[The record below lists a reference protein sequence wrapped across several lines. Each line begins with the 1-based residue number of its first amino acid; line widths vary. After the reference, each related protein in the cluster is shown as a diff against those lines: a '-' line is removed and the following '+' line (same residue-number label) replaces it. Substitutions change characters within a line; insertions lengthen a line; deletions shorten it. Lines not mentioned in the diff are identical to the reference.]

1 MVMTSKKL
9 IDLEHLDQ
17 YVAGDRGLRDE
28 ILGIFQEQ
36 ADMWTKMLDPKA
48 EDATWKDA
56 AHALKGAS
64 RGVGA
69 WDVGDICA
77 DAEKLIGEE
86 QRDTQ
91 ARVIILDELRQKV
104 HETVAE
110 VRRLRDQPK

>member
-1 MVMTSKKL
+1 MVMNNKPL

-28 ILGIFQEQ
+28 ILGIFEEQ
-36 ADMWTKMLDPKA
+36 ADMWTRMLDPNA

-77 DAEKLIGEE
+77 DAEKLINEN
-86 QRDTQ
+86 RDVQ
-91 ARVIILDELRQKV
+91 VRSSVLQELRQKV

-110 VRRLRDQPK
+110 VKRLRDLP